1 MSCDSDFIPAV
12 FALSFHLASAV
23 SLVAAVATRQ
33 WLFCGAVLL
42 ISAVAFVVTQFVQF
56 VPRVAAAEHSQDKA
70 AAAAASEDPAFAQ
83 LIEMSATQGETK
95 DQPKANQGNPQLTA
109 QQAFDQAAQES
120 MRTIS
125 DRNNDLDAQL
135 QFENERMTRLSTQYW
150 REQELSY
157 WNN

>member
-1 MSCDSDFIPAV
+1 
-12 FALSFHLASAV
+12 
-23 SLVAAVATRQ
+23 
-33 WLFCGAVLL
+33 
-42 ISAVAFVVTQFVQF
+42 
-56 VPRVAAAEHSQDKA
+56 
-70 AAAAASEDPAFAQ
+70 
-83 LIEMSATQGETK
+83 
-95 DQPKANQGNPQLTA
+95 LTA